1 MLRQFGGQQVDGLM
15 NSSNLTILDAD
26 LKLIAYSDKVNGE
39 VNKILSMWGDIFL
52 LTVEGKLYRYHE
64 RTFTQKLDLV
74 YQRDLYL
81 VAISLAQKYK
91 VDPVQQNVIF
101 RRYGDYLYS
110 KGDYD
115 TAMQQYLRAIDNTEP
130 SQIIRKFL
138 DNQHIKNLIEYLEAL
153 HEESKATSDHTTLLL
168 NCYAKLKDTEKLD
181 AFIKQPGEL
190 KFDLDTAIIMC
201 RQGGYYEQA
210 AFLARRH
217 EEHGLV
223 IDIMIEDLK
232 WYAEAVAYIVRLG
245 PKDAYDNFMRYGTVL
260 LEHRPI
266 EMTQLFVDYFT
277 DQYRPKKD
285 AVIVQDTTPAQ
296 QESSGFGTAAKSA
309 VQNLVAFIPLPGM
322 TVSSTPAA
330 GEQKA
335 TQVVETTTAG
345 DYVAYEAPKPRLA
358 FSAFVDHPDE
368 FITFLEALIKS
379 ENVKEA
385 EKADLHTTLFEIYL
399 HQASNS
405 KAEEKTE
412 WERKARQL
420 IESKDVPIDTSNV
433 LLLSDLE
440 RFRDGTILVSER
452 QGLRFDVFRSY
463 TAAKD
468 TRGAIKALHKY
479 GPEEPQL
486 YPAALAYFTSSP
498 EILQEAGDEI
508 GTVLKKIEEDGLMA
522 PLQVIQTLSTNAVAT
537 MGLVK
542 KYLSSTVERERAEIA
557 ANRRQINTLRSDTSQ
572 KLQSIDSLSTQPE
585 PFSAT
590 RCSAC
595 GRTLDLPTVHFLC
608 KHSYHQRCLNVAEG
622 QDVEDVECPIC
633 TPQNQTVRQIRRAQ
647 EETAGRHE
655 LFQDALGRGKERFGV
670 VGDWFGRGVMGASS
684 VTGTG

>member
-153 HEESKATSDHTTLLL
+153 HEEGKATSDHTTLLL

-285 AVIVQDTTPAQ
+285 AVIVQDTSPAQ

-322 TVSSTPAA
+322 TVSSTPTA

-358 FSAFVDHPDE
+358 FSAFVDHPEE
-368 FITFLEALIKS
+368 FIAFLEALIKS

-385 EKADLHTTLFEIYL
+385 EKAELHTTLFEIYL

-420 IESKDVPIDTSNV
+420 IESKDVPIDTSNI

-440 RFRDGTILVSER
+440 KFRDGTILVSER

-508 GTVLKKIEEDGLMA
+508 ETVLKKIEDDGLMA

-633 TPQNQTVRQIRRAQ
+633 TPQSQTVRQIRRAQ

>member
-1 MLRQFGGQQVDGLM
+1 
-15 NSSNLTILDAD
+15 
-26 LKLIAYSDKVNGE
+26 
-39 VNKILSMWGDIFL
+39 
-52 LTVEGKLYRYHE
+52 E

>member
-1 MLRQFGGQQVDGLM
+1 LRQFGGQQVDGLM

-345 DYVAYEAPKPRLA
+345 DYVAYEAPKPKLA

-405 KAEEKTE
+405 KSEEKTE

-440 RFRDGTILVSER
+440 KFRDGTILVSER

-508 GTVLKKIEEDGLMA
+508 ETVLKKIEQDGLMA

-684 VTGTG
+684 VTGTV